1 MTVTCH
7 AWQLDFS
14 SHSWG
19 AFGSKKIC
27 KKTCKLMSNGSDI
40 FPTNMRQCRIQRKD
54 APREKAK
61 VQYCSAH
68 RATTNSALS
77 REPRLAQGQYDYI
90 LKPRCKLQSNARIT
104 CWTMGNLAMCRSV
117 NIVRTQK
124 CLAFGIVGIIVF
136 GNFHCL
142 RRGCLP
148 ACLRRKQWVHT
159 MVGTINKYNDV
170 HSQHRRCPIVQ
181 LYWNLNRLWDCLLA
195 KDTVFCMTGVFV
207 RNFLV

>member
-1 MTVTCH
+1 
-7 AWQLDFS
+7 
-14 SHSWG
+14 
-19 AFGSKKIC
+19 
-27 KKTCKLMSNGSDI
+27 
-40 FPTNMRQCRIQRKD
+40 
-54 APREKAK
+54 
-61 VQYCSAH
+61 
-68 RATTNSALS
+68 
-77 REPRLAQGQYDYI
+77 
-90 LKPRCKLQSNARIT
+90 
-104 CWTMGNLAMCRSV
+104 MCRSV

-207 RNFLV
+207 RNFLVQCFFPEYIQIIGLLAANVCIQITSKYGPLSVAC